1 MNRGGKNGVCTMK
14 HMLAVLA
21 FLAVAMP
28 SGAFAQWSV
37 LRGAGD
43 LASFESTARPTVAVK
58 PSPDFVTVAQGKM
71 TVALSMDR
79 SRTDTEAGM
88 VWYCLSAGKNAQL
101 AVALAD
107 AGSRYWAPGIAA
119 TNLEFLPVLY
129 SCGSDRPGSVTQR
142 VFIRPV
148 HLDPWM
154 KAFAGH
160 DAGWRADTLVSQYV
174 WILNNGGEKLVVEYR
189 EPLASEKCPI
199 VEDSF
204 LRAFVQ
210 RADTAFSARFG
221 KNGDIAAS
229 SLTPYDWNR
238 NDVSPRLLGAVLGT
252 TMERPF

>member
-1 MNRGGKNGVCTMK
+1 MK

-119 TNLEFLPVLY
+119 TNLEFLPVL
-129 SCGSDRPGSVTQR
+129 
-142 VFIRPV
+142 
-148 HLDPWM
+148 
-154 KAFAGH
+154 
-160 DAGWRADTLVSQYV
+160 
-174 WILNNGGEKLVVEYR
+174 
-189 EPLASEKCPI
+189 
-199 VEDSF
+199 
-204 LRAFVQ
+204 
-210 RADTAFSARFG
+210 
-221 KNGDIAAS
+221 
-229 SLTPYDWNR
+229 
-238 NDVSPRLLGAVLGT
+238 
-252 TMERPF
+252 

>member
-1 MNRGGKNGVCTMK
+1 MLF
-14 HMLAVLA
+14 HLLFIFLILAVLA

-107 AGSRYWAPGIAA
+107 AVHQKCLSCHEDLFAAGAKGCASCHAVIKVRDRLPAEGLVKLNPLYTDCAVCHGKKAQELVPGRMDAFHGQCM
-119 TNLEFLPVLY
+119 TCHRKVGKGPFEKTQ
-129 SCGSDRPGSVTQR
+129 CGQCHT
-142 VFIRPV
+142 
-148 HLDPWM
+148 
-154 KAFAGH
+154 K
-160 DAGWRADTLVSQYV
+160 
-174 WILNNGGEKLVVEYR
+174 
-189 EPLASEKCPI
+189 
-199 VEDSF
+199 
-204 LRAFVQ
+204 
-210 RADTAFSARFG
+210 
-221 KNGDIAAS
+221 
-229 SLTPYDWNR
+229 
-238 NDVSPRLLGAVLGT
+238 
-252 TMERPF
+252 